1 MVVKILFLGASRLVS
16 LLKRFQRAAEELGV
30 PLQMFSFEDD
40 QPWHAVGA
48 AGIAEVVSAP
58 RFTSGDF
65 SKFIIDFIQNKGID
79 IVIPNIDK
87 ATVTLSEI
95 APALEQAGVFVVC
108 SSQKVC
114 EHMADKLL
122 ADEVFK
128 QLGLPVPGD
137 SRYPLIAKPRG
148 GSSSRGIVRFNS
160 EEERDFWAS
169 RNQESDYIVQ
179 EFIKGTEYSL
189 DAYVSKKGHTLGI
202 VCRAREVVAEGEVMV
217 SRTKHIPEAEEIAA
231 KLLSWDHWHGPLTVQ
246 VMHDGKKA
254 WILECNPRFGSGVPL
269 SIEAG
274 LDIPRW
280 ILCERL
286 GLPLPK
292 SPLDWRDG
300 LCMTRYRKEKF
311 LWL

>member
-1 MVVKILFLGASRLVS
+1 VA
-16 LLKRFQRAAEELGV
+16 
-30 PLQMFSFEDD
+30 
-40 QPWHAVGA
+40 A
-48 AGIAEVVSAP
+48 AGLAEVVSAP

-65 SKFIIDFIQNKGID
+65 PNFTTEFVHNKGID

-87 ATVTLSEI
+87 ATVALSEI
-95 APALEQAGVFVVC
+95 THDLEQWGVFVVC

-114 EHMADKLL
+114 EKMADKLL

-128 QLGLPVPGD
+128 RLGLPVPGNT
-137 SRYPLIAKPRG
+137 RYPLIAKPRG
-148 GSSSRGIVRFNS
+148 GASSRGIVRFNS
-160 EEERDFWAS
+160 EEERNFWAS
-169 RNQESDYIVQ
+169 RNRASDYIVQ

-202 VCRAREVVAEGEVMV
+202 VCRTREVVAEGEVMV
-217 SRTKHIPEAEEIAA
+217 SRTKHIPEAESIAA
-231 KLLSWDHWHGPLTVQ
+231 KLLSWDYWHGPLTVQ
-246 VMHDGKKA
+246 VMHDGEKA

-274 LDIPRW
+274 LDIPKW

-286 GLPLPK
+286 GLPVPE
-292 SPLDWRDG
+292 SPIAWRDG
-300 LCMTRYRKEKF
+300 LCMTRYRKENF